1 MRAAVLRDGKVEVR
15 ETADPTPGHG
25 QILVRTCACGI
36 CASDLHFM
44 DHPEAD
50 ADDDSG
56 LSNYDPDRDIIMGHE
71 YVAEIVDFG
80 PGTERKWAKGT
91 RVSSIPVLITPEG
104 ARVIG
109 YSPDVPGGFGEYF
122 LMSEAVTR
130 VVDSPLPDEIVALAD
145 AISVGWHYA
154 NTANMQPDE
163 VALVIGC
170 GAIGLA
176 VIASLKRLG
185 VGPIVAADF
194 VESRRLSALA
204 MGADRVVDPAE
215 ESPYKAWRDL
225 AYGEDAIQP
234 LFGGG
239 NVKKCVAFECVGV
252 PGVLNS
258 IVRSCERG
266 TRILSAGGPPEGEHL
281 HTMTAKRKG
290 LNMHFGGG
298 PSVPHWNEALEEVMS
313 GRIDVTPMT
322 GRVIGLD
329 EVPQALD
336 DSRDASGPARIVV
349 QPWK

>member
-1 MRAAVLRDGKVEVR
+1 MRAAVLREGKVEVR
-15 ETADPTPGHG
+15 ETDDPVPGPG
-25 QILVRTCACGI
+25 QILVKTCACGI

-44 DHPEAD
+44 DNPEAV

-56 LSNYDPDRDIIMGHE
+56 LSNYDPDRDIVMGHE
-71 YVAEIVDFG
+71 YVAEIIDYG
-80 PGTERKWAKGT
+80 PQTERKWAKGT
-91 RVSSIPVLITPEG
+91 RVSSLPILITPEG

-109 YSPDVPGGFGEYF
+109 YSPEVPGGYGEYF

-154 NTANMQPDE
+154 NTANMQPNE

-176 VIASLKRLG
+176 VIASLRRLG

-194 VESRRLSALA
+194 VESRRQSALA
-204 MGADRVVDPAE
+204 MGADVVVDPAQ

-239 NVKKCVAFECVGV
+239 DVKKCVAFECVGI

-258 IVRSCERG
+258 IVTSCERG
-266 TRILSAGGPPEGEHL
+266 TRILSAGGAPEGEHL
-281 HTMTAKRKG
+281 HTMAAKRKG

-298 PSVPHWNEALEEVMS
+298 PSVTHWNEALEEVMS

-349 QPWK
+349 QPWR